1 MGEAGVLGEEE
12 DGAARRPR
20 PRQQLLLQWKVMLE
34 MTLVNSS
41 LGCGGRRA
49 VAFVSRLHLHGRWRR
64 IRRSRCGCT

>member
-20 PRQQLLLQWKVMLE
+20 PRQHLLLQWKIMLE
-34 MTLVNSS
+34 TTPVSSS

-49 VAFVSRLHLHGRWRR
+49 VAFVSRLHLRGRWSW
-64 IRRSRCGCT
+64 ILRSHCGCT